1 MKILKNS
8 LLTLA
13 CLFVATA
20 SFLDA
25 AKIQKVLVKNADGST
40 VDVTDKF
47 ANAEG
52 AIESGDQELVVTTED
67 GSVVTIVPNSSVV
80 IGTNAE
86 GTTQVTVVA
95 GAVIASSTGASIS
108 VSTVAGTFTT
118 TGGDLL
124 VAQSTGG
131 ENDVTVQAVNS
142 SGGDVVFAPSDAS
155 AGNAPVSLQAGQ
167 EASITGK
174 SDGTV
179 FVAAQ
184 PPAIATA
191 TPATIA
197 AVQTTAKASVVAVV
211 VPPSTPAPGPAPI
224 VVQPVVID
232 IPVADTEIASNP
244 G

>member
-52 AIESGDQELVVTTED
+52 AIESGDQELVVTT
-67 GSVVTIVPNSSVV
+67 
-80 IGTNAE
+80 
-86 GTTQVTVVA
+86 QVTVVV
-95 GAVIASSTGASIS
+95 GAVIASSKGASIA